1 MSYPKSTSKLIFP
14 YAVNASQPIRNIT
27 EYTEFGFVENNNELL
42 DLSLGNCG
50 CFPLGFKRHDIID
63 RVTEQMKNMS
73 FCSGEFYTT
82 NPAVLELSERLYN
95 MSGGYRSVFSLSG
108 SDAIEGALRVA
119 QLYNGRNKFLGF
131 KKSYHGS
138 TYLSSSVSD
147 ATYMTDFFGKDS
159 RCIISDYNLDMI
171 TDDLCAVVIET
182 SSWQNGLYN
191 PGKEFWDSLRKECT
205 RKNIVLIVD
214 DIAMC
219 GGKTGSFFGWTG
231 IVEPDIFTMGKA
243 LTSGYFPLSAT
254 MVGEKVY
261 NVVKETVFCHGFSY
275 SFSLS
280 GIYSTLAYLD
290 VIEKEKLFDNYPKLL
305 SWATATFGRFK
316 DEYELITD
324 YNNHGLV
331 FNLTL
336 LTDKPVDATFERFL
350 YQYGISAGM
359 WNEGGS
365 GLLII
370 IPLTATAMWF
380 EELEFKLIQALTDYR
395 SILAIS
401 DKV

>member
-1 MSYPKSTSKLIFP
+1 MSKLIFP
-14 YAVNASQPIRNIT
+14 YAVNKDVTVRNIT
-27 EYTEFGFVENNNELL
+27 AYTEYGFLENGNDLI

-50 CFPLGFKRHDIID
+50 CFPLGFKRKDIVD
-63 RVTEQMKNMS
+63 RVTEQMKDMP

-82 NPAVLELSERLYN
+82 NASVIELSDRLYN
-95 MSGGYRSVFSLSG
+95 MSGGYRSVFALSG
-108 SDAIEGALRVA
+108 SDAIEGALRIA
-119 QLYNGRNKFLGF
+119 QLYNRRNKFLGF
-131 KKSYHGS
+131 TKSYHGS

-147 ATYMTDFFGKDS
+147 ATYMTDFYGKDP
-159 RCIISDYNLDMI
+159 RCVISDYNLDLI

-182 SSWQNGLYN
+182 SSWQNGLYD
-191 PGKEFWDSLRKECT
+191 PGQEFWQGLRKICT
-205 RKNIVLIVD
+205 DKNIVLIVD

-219 GGKTGSFFGWTG
+219 GGKTGTFFGWTD
-231 IVEPDIFTMGKA
+231 VVTPDIFTMGKA

-254 MVGEKVY
+254 MVSEKVY
-261 NVVKETVFCHGFSY
+261 DVVKETVFCHGFSY

-290 VIEKEKLFDNYPKLL
+290 VIEKEKLFDHYPKLMK
-305 SWATATFGRFK
+305 WATATFNRFK
-316 DEYELITD
+316 DEYKLITS

-336 LTDKPVDATFERFL
+336 LTEKPVDASFEKFL

-359 WNEGGS
+359 WNEGGT

-370 IPLTATAMWF
+370 VPLTATAMWF
-380 EELEFKLIQALTDYR
+380 EELEFRLTHALRNYR
-395 SILAIS
+395 STVTFS
-401 DKV
+401 N

>member
-1 MSYPKSTSKLIFP
+1 MSKLIFP
-14 YAVNASQPIRNIT
+14 YAVNKDVTVRNIT
-27 EYTEFGFVENNNELL
+27 AYTEYGFIENNNDLI

-63 RVTEQMKNMS
+63 RVTEQMKDMP

-82 NPAVLELSERLYN
+82 NASVVELSDRLYN
-95 MSGGYRSVFSLSG
+95 MSGGYRSVFALSG

-131 KKSYHGS
+131 TKSYHGS

-147 ATYMTDFFGKDS
+147 ATYMTDFYGKDP
-159 RCIISDYNLDMI
+159 RCVISDYTLDNI

-182 SSWQNGLYN
+182 SSWQNGLYD
-191 PGKEFWDSLRKECT
+191 PGQEFWQGLRKLCT
-205 RKNIVLIVD
+205 DKDIVLIVD

-219 GGKTGSFFGWTG
+219 GGKTGTFFGWTD
-231 IVEPDIFTMGKA
+231 VVTPDIFTMGKA

-254 MVGEKVY
+254 MVSEKIY

-290 VIEKEKLFDNYPKLL
+290 VIEKEKLFDNYPQLV
-305 SWATATFGRFK
+305 SWATATFDRFK
-316 DEYELITD
+316 DEYKLITS

-336 LTDKPVDATFERFL
+336 LTEKPVDASFEQFL

-359 WNEGGS
+359 WNEGGT

-370 IPLTATAMWF
+370 VPLTATALWF
-380 EELEFKLIQALTDYR
+380 EELEYRLIHALRNYR
-395 SILAIS
+395 STVTFS
-401 DKV
+401 N

>member
-1 MSYPKSTSKLIFP
+1 MSKLIFP
-14 YAVNASQPIRNIT
+14 YAINNSQPVRNIT
-27 EYTEFGFVENNNELL
+27 EYTEFGFIENKNKLL

-50 CFPLGFKRHDIID
+50 CFPLGFKRQDIID
-63 RVTEQMKNMS
+63 RVAEQMKDIS

-82 NPAVLELSERLYN
+82 NSAVLELSERLYK
-95 MSGGYRSVFSLSG
+95 MSGGYRSVFALSG
-108 SDAIEGALRVA
+108 SDAIEGAIRLA

-138 TYLSSSVSD
+138 TYMSSSVSD
-147 ATYMTDFFGKDS
+147 ATYMTNAFGKDP
-159 RCIISDYNLDMI
+159 RCVLSDYNLDLI

-182 SSWQNGLYN
+182 ASWQNGLYN
-191 PGKEFWDSLRKECT
+191 PGKEFWDSLRKKCT
-205 RKNIVLIVD
+205 DKNIVLIVD

-219 GGKTGSFFGWTG
+219 GGKTGTFFGWTG

-254 MVGEKVY
+254 LVNEKVF
-261 NVVKETVFCHGFSY
+261 NVVKELVFCHGFSY

-290 VIEKEKLFDNYPKLL
+290 VLEKEKIFDNYPKLL
-305 SWATATFGRFK
+305 KCATEIFTRFK
-316 DEYELITD
+316 DEYKLITS

-336 LTDKPVDATFERFL
+336 LTDKPVDASFESFL
-350 YQYGISAGM
+350 YKHGISAGM

-365 GLLII
+365 GLLIV
-370 IPLTATAMWF
+370 IPLTASSMWF
-380 EELEFKLIQALTDYR
+380 EELEHRLIQALRDYR
-395 SILAIS
+395 STVTFS
-401 DKV
+401 N

>member
-1 MSYPKSTSKLIFP
+1 MSKLIFP
-14 YAVNASQPIRNIT
+14 YAVNSSQPIRNIA
-27 EYTEFGFVENNNELL
+27 EYTEFGFIENGQELL

-63 RVTEQMKNMS
+63 RVTEQMKDMS

-108 SDAIEGALRVA
+108 SDAVEGALRLA

-131 KKSYHGS
+131 RKSYHGS

-147 ATYMTDFFGKDS
+147 ATYMTSFFGKDP
-159 RCIISDYNLDMI
+159 RCVVSDYNLDSI

-191 PGKEFWDSLRKECT
+191 PGEEFWKGLREECT

-231 IVEPDIFTMGKA
+231 VVQPDIFTMGKA
-243 LTSGYFPLSAT
+243 LTGGYFPLSAT
-254 MVGEKVY
+254 MVSEKVFD
-261 NVVKETVFCHGFSY
+261 VVKDTVFCHGFSY

-290 VIEKEKLFDNYPKLL
+290 VLEKEKILDNHNTL
-305 SWATATFGRFK
+305 SNQAYYTFNRLKGIG
-316 DEYELITD
+316 LIED
-324 YNNHGLV
+324 FNNHGLV
-331 FNLTL
+331 YNLRL
-336 LTDKPVDATFERFL
+336 HNNKPVDSSFEKFL
-350 YQYGISAGM
+350 YQYGINAGM

-370 IPLTATAMWF
+370 VPLTATSEWF
-380 EELEFKLIQALTDYR
+380 NNLSEKLTTALLDYS
-395 SILAIS
+395 SIPTLAN
-401 DKV
+401 

>member
-1 MSYPKSTSKLIFP
+1 MSKLIFP
-14 YAVNASQPIRNIT
+14 YAVNSIQPIRNIT
-27 EYTEFGFVENNNELL
+27 EYTEFGFIENGNELL

-95 MSGGYRSVFSLSG
+95 LSGGYRSVFSLSG
-108 SDAIEGALRVA
+108 SDAVEGALRLA

-159 RCIISDYNLDMI
+159 RCVVSDYNLDMI
-171 TDDLCAVVIET
+171 TDELCAIVIET
-182 SSWQNGLYN
+182 SSWQNGLYD
-191 PGKEFWDSLRKECT
+191 PGKEFWKGLREECT

-231 IVEPDIFTMGKA
+231 VVEPDIFTMGKA
-243 LTSGYFPLSAT
+243 LTGGYYPLSAT
-254 MVGEKVY
+254 MVSEKIFDR
-261 NVVKETVFCHGFSY
+261 VKDTVFCHGFSY

-290 VIEKEKLFDNYPKLL
+290 ILEKEKILDRHDSLYNQAWYIFNKLRGLSFIKDFDN
-305 SWATATFGRFK
+305 F
-316 DEYELITD
+316 
-324 YNNHGLV
+324 GLV
-331 FNLTL
+331 FNLRL
-336 LTDKPVDATFERFL
+336 NQDKPVDASFETFL
-350 YQYGISAGM
+350 SKHGINSGM

-370 IPLTATAMWF
+370 IPLNASAEYF
-380 EELEFKLIQALTDYR
+380 KKLEDRLISALIDYG
-395 SILAIS
+395 STIAVS
-401 DKV
+401 N

>member
-1 MSYPKSTSKLIFP
+1 MTKLIFP
-14 YAVNASQPIRNIT
+14 YVHNNSQPIREIKT
-27 EYTEFGFVENNNELL
+27 YTDFGFVEHGHNLM

-50 CFPLGFKRHDIID
+50 CFPLGFKRTDIIE
-63 RVTEQMKNMS
+63 RVNEQMKNLP

-82 NPAVLELSERLYN
+82 NSSVIELSERLYT
-95 MSGGYRSVFSLSG
+95 MSGGYRSVFALSG
-108 SDAIEGALRVA
+108 SDAVEGALRLA

-147 ATYMTDFFGKDS
+147 ATYMTDFYGKDP
-159 RCIISDYNLDMI
+159 RCVISDYNLDMI

-182 SSWQNGLYN
+182 ASWQNGLFN
-191 PGKEFWDSLRKECT
+191 PGKEFWDSLRKICT
-205 RKNIVLIVD
+205 DKNIVLIVD

-219 GGKTGSFFGWTG
+219 GGKTGSFFGFTG
-231 IVEPDIFTMGKA
+231 IVEPDIFCMGKA

-254 MVGEKVY
+254 MVGEKIF
-261 NVVKETVFCHGFSY
+261 NAMKDIPFCHGFSY

-290 VIEKEKLFDNYPKLL
+290 IIEQEKIFDNYAQLEQ
-305 SWATATFGRFK
+305 WGQAVCTRFCQAG
-316 DEYELITD
+316 LIKS
-324 YNNHGLV
+324 YNNYGLV

-336 LTDKPVDATFERFL
+336 LQDKPLEEVFEKFL
-350 YQYGISAGM
+350 YKYGISAGM
-359 WNEGGS
+359 WNEGGN
-365 GLLII
+365 GLLFI

-380 EELEFKLIQALTDYR
+380 EEFEFKMNRALFDYR
-395 SILAIS
+395 STLSIAN
-401 DKV
+401 

>member
-1 MSYPKSTSKLIFP
+1 MSKLIFP
-14 YAVNASQPIRNIT
+14 YAVNSSQPVRVIK
-27 EYTEFGFVENNNELL
+27 EYTEFGFIENGKELL

-63 RVTEQMKNMS
+63 RVTEQMKDMS

-95 MSGGYRSVFSLSG
+95 MSGGYRSIFSLSG
-108 SDAIEGALRVA
+108 SDAVEGALRLA

-147 ATYMTDFFGKDS
+147 ATYMTDFFGKDP
-159 RCIISDYNLDMI
+159 RCVISDYNLDSI

-191 PGKEFWDSLRKECT
+191 PGTSFWKSLREECT
-205 RKNIVLIVD
+205 RKDIVLIVD

-231 IVEPDIFTMGKA
+231 VVEPDIFTMGKA
-243 LTSGYFPLSAT
+243 LTGGYFPLSAT
-254 MVGEKVY
+254 LVNDKIFD
-261 NVVKETVFCHGFSY
+261 VVKDTVFCHGFSY

-280 GIYSTLAYLD
+280 GIYSTLAYLN
-290 VIEKEKLFDNYPKLL
+290 VLEKENILKNYNELL
-305 SWATATFGRFK
+305 INSITVFQYLKKENLIK
-316 DEYELITD
+316 DF
-324 YNNHGLV
+324 NNHGLV
-331 FNLTL
+331 FNLEL
-336 LTDKPVDATFERFL
+336 LTDKPVDASFEKFL
-350 YQYGISAGM
+350 YSYGLNSGM

-365 GLLII
+365 GLLVMV
-370 IPLTATAMWF
+370 PLTAKEAWF
-380 EELEFKLIQALTDYR
+380 FSIKNKLSSSLKNFYR
-395 SILAIS
+395 NNN
-401 DKV
+401 V

>member
-1 MSYPKSTSKLIFP
+1 MSKLIFP
-14 YAVNASQPIRNIT
+14 YAVNSTQPVRNIT
-27 EYTEFGFVENNNELL
+27 EYTEFGFVENGTELT

-50 CFPLGFKRHDIID
+50 CFPLGFKRQDIIE
-63 RVTEQMKNMS
+63 RVAEQMKDMS

-108 SDAIEGALRVA
+108 SDAIEGALRLA

-131 KKSYHGS
+131 RKSYHGS

-159 RCIISDYNLDMI
+159 RCVVSEYNLDGI

-191 PGKEFWDSLRKECT
+191 PGKEFWNSLREICT

-219 GGKTGSFFGWTG
+219 GGKTGSFFGWSG
-231 IVEPDIFTMGKA
+231 VVQPDIFTMGKA

-254 MVGEKVY
+254 LVNEKIFD
-261 NVVKETVFCHGFSY
+261 VVKETVFCHGFSY

-290 VIEKEKLFDNYPKLL
+290 VLEREQILENQPKLERWGQL
-305 SWATATFGRFK
+305 LCQRLVDRK
-316 DEYELITD
+316 LIKE
-324 YNNHGLV
+324 YNNFGIV

-336 LTDKPVDATFERFL
+336 NTDKPVDASFEKYL
-350 YQYGISAGM
+350 YSYGISAGM

-365 GLLII
+365 GLLFIV
-370 IPLTATAMWF
+370 PLTATAMWF
-380 EELEFKLIQALTDYR
+380 EDLEFKLLQALTDY
-395 SILAIS
+395 SS
-401 DKV
+401 